1 MSRVWGDELDAF
13 MSSSSSTLGPYDDL
27 PARADVII
35 VLDNSY
41 SMRGRLQRGK
51 AILRYKVRRFSL
63 RRRVTCRFAR
73 SRRRYLRPL
82 LAGHKCFAIT
92 FGSSV
97 KRLDVDP
104 SSEVRTAP

>member
-51 AILRYKVRRFSL
+51 AILRYNVFGAFPFAVASLVGLHDLAADTSDRFSPGTN
-63 RRRVTCRFAR
+63 VSR
-73 SRRRYLRPL
+73 S
-82 LAGHKCFAIT
+82 H
-92 FGSSV
+92 
-97 KRLDVDP
+97 
-104 SSEVRTAP
+104 SEAA